1 MSSWYVVVVAVCL
14 GVGLATGAA
23 PLRAEGQ
30 DATVRAREA
39 RDRGEHGA
47 AVPLLEAALESAR
60 ASLGQRHLQTLQL
73 MYDLADSEAEL
84 GRYERAA
91 ALYAEVV
98 AGRTALLGPL
108 HEDTLMARHDLAFN
122 LANQGRLREAA
133 ALHEEVLAAR
143 LQQFGEQHLHTQQ
156 STNNLSLVYHG
167 LGRVPQAL
175 ALNERSLA
183 YRRATYPAD
192 SPQVLVAR
200 NNRAALLRLL
210 GRYREALA
218 EYRELA
224 GLYETAAGGRHPDRG
239 AALNNLAVL
248 HRDLGELAESL
259 AVFERSL
266 ALQISQHGE
275 GHPYLLETLGNVA
288 TARRELGRDEEALAL
303 YDRGIALAR
312 TVVGEAHPTTLLM
325 MNNRATVL
333 ARLGR
338 RDEQLALARH
348 VLALRRDSL
357 GERHPET
364 LESMQTVGD
373 ALGALGRRPEQQS
386 LLEQVVAVRTQ
397 EQGADH
403 PDTLQAI
410 GELAAA
416 WRLGGRADEAA
427 RLQASAL
434 QALAAALGGA
444 HPAVLRARENLA
456 RAEADAG
463 RVTKAVAQS
472 SAYVAGAERLRAQP
486 GLAMGNRQALFQSYA
501 RAYRFFARSHLLAG
515 QPGEALQLA
524 ELGKSRTLL
533 EGLAGRHAGRF
544 GALPADE
551 RVRLDEL
558 QRETAALEQLA
569 ARASDA
575 EARRDLEARLNQR
588 SRALESLQAR
598 LKQQHP
604 KYAQLSD
611 VRIVGAD
618 DLAGLL
624 GANTVALDYVV
635 DGDQVA
641 VLLVLP
647 GGRLQAVDL
656 GRVPQ
661 LDSWVEVLRGALA
674 WRGGLQDV
682 LGARG
687 QRAWRLTDGL
697 LVMLEAAAAA
707 PPQAVPVTQQDEL
720 AAYLSARLLA
730 PLARWLQ
737 PHREWLVAPDGPLAQ
752 LPFEVLPWG
761 AGQQPVVSSVQ
772 VQYTP
777 SLSVHALSRDL
788 ARQHEGLAGRHAL
801 FAMADARY
809 EGTSGMSGPSA
820 WRNLP
825 GSAAEARAVAALFP
839 GSASLRLGDDATEAQ
854 LQALQL
860 SGDLASFR
868 YLLFS
873 THGFVSPSQPALSAI
888 VLGQQDPAPGTDG
901 QVTAAEWPGYDL
913 RSDLVV
919 LSGCDTGVGKVV
931 AGEGVMGLPFALF
944 VAGNVNT
951 ILTLWPVDDGASAR
965 FVEALFRRI
974 AQGQRPAAALAATK
988 REFAADR
995 RYGHPRFWAPFVL
1008 IGPG

>member
-1 MSSWYVVVVAVCL
+1 M
-14 GVGLATGAA
+14 
-23 PLRAEGQ
+23 
-30 DATVRAREA
+30 
-39 RDRGEHGA
+39 
-47 AVPLLEAALESAR
+47 
-60 ASLGQRHLQTLQL
+60 
-73 MYDLADSEAEL
+73 
-84 GRYERAA
+84 
-91 ALYAEVV
+91 
-98 AGRTALLGPL
+98 
-108 HEDTLMARHDLAFN
+108 
-122 LANQGRLREAA
+122 
-133 ALHEEVLAAR
+133 
-143 LQQFGEQHLHTQQ
+143 
-156 STNNLSLVYHG
+156 
-167 LGRVPQAL
+167 
-175 ALNERSLA
+175 
-183 YRRATYPAD
+183 
-192 SPQVLVAR
+192 
-200 NNRAALLRLL
+200 
-210 GRYREALA
+210 
-218 EYRELA
+218 
-224 GLYETAAGGRHPDRG
+224 LYETAAGGRHPDRG

-266 ALQISQHGE
+266 ALQVAQHGDS
-275 GHPYLLETLGNVA
+275 HPFLLETLGNVA

-303 YDRGIALAR
+303 YERGIALAVK
-312 TVVGEAHPTTLLM
+312 VVGESHPTTLLL
-325 MNNRATVL
+325 MNNRATAL

-338 RDEQLALARH
+338 RDEQLQLAQR
-348 VLALRRDSL
+348 VLALRRESL

-364 LESMQTVGD
+364 LRSMQTVGD
-373 ALGALGRRPEQQS
+373 ALGALGRLPEQQA
-386 LLEQVVAVRTQ
+386 LLEQVVAMRQQ
-397 EQGADH
+397 EQGANH
-403 PDTLQAI
+403 PETLQAI
-410 GELAAA
+410 GELASV
-416 WRLGGRADEAA
+416 WRQLGRAEEAI
-427 RLQASAL
+427 RWQAPAL
-434 QALAAALGGA
+434 QGLAEAFGGA
-444 HPAVLRARENLA
+444 HPTVLGARENLA
-456 RAEADAG
+456 RAEAEAG
-463 RVTKAVAQS
+463 QVARAAAQS
-472 SAYVAGAERLRAQP
+472 AAYVEGAERLRAQP
-486 GLAMGNRQALFQSYA
+486 GLALGNRQALFQPYA

-515 QPGEALQLA
+515 QPAEALRLA

-544 GALPADE
+544 GALPAEE
-551 RVRLDEL
+551 RARLDEL

-624 GANTVALDYVV
+624 GPGMAALDYVV

-661 LDSWVEVLRGALA
+661 LDRWVELLRAALA

-682 LGARG
+682 LNARG
-687 QRAWRLTDGL
+687 LRAWRLPDGAFVL
-697 LVMLEAAAAA
+697 QEAGASAPSQAA
-707 PPQAVPVTQQDEL
+707 PVTQHEEL
-720 AAYLSARLLA
+720 AAYLSARLLQ
-730 PLARWLQ
+730 PLVRWLQ
-737 PHREWLVAPDGPLAQ
+737 PHREWLVVPDGPLAQ
-752 LPFEVLPWG
+752 LPFEVLPWD
-761 AGQQPVVSSVQ
+761 AGQQPVVAQVQ
-772 VQYTP
+772 LQYTP
-777 SLSVHALSRDL
+777 SLSVHALAREL
-788 ARQHEGLAGRHAL
+788 ARRHEGLAGRRAL

-809 EGTSGMSGPSA
+809 ADGTGASA
-820 WRNLP
+820 WQNLP
-825 GSAAEARAVAALFP
+825 GTAAEARAVAALFP
-839 GSASLRLGDDATEAQ
+839 GSASLRLGDEATEAQ
-854 LQALQL
+854 LQTLQL
-860 SGDLASFR
+860 GGELANYR

-873 THGFVSPSQPALSAI
+873 AHGFVSPEQPALSAI
-888 VLGQQDPAPGTDG
+888 VLGQQGLAVGTDG

-951 ILTLWPVDDGASAR
+951 ILTLWPVDDAASAR

-995 RYGHPRFWAPFVL
+995 RHGHPRFWAPFILV
-1008 IGPG
+1008 GPG

>member
-1 MSSWYVVVVAVCL
+1 MLVVSIWTAGVLALCL
-14 GVGLATGAA
+14 SLGGGAA
-23 PLRAEGQ
+23 PAWAEEGDPAASARA
-30 DATVRAREA
+30 ARE
-39 RDRGEHGA
+39 RGEHGA
-47 AVPLLEAALESAR
+47 AVPLLEAAIERTRRPAG
-60 ASLGQRHLQTLQL
+60 AHDLQVLQL
-73 MYDLADSEAEL
+73 QYELADTESEL

-91 ALYAEVV
+91 VLYAEVI

-143 LQQFGEQHLHTQQ
+143 LQKFGENHLHTQQ
-156 STNNLSLVYHG
+156 STNNLALVYHG

-183 YRRATYPAD
+183 YRRAAYPAD
-192 SPQVLVAR
+192 SPQVLVVR

-224 GLYETAAGGRHPDRG
+224 GLYETTSGGRHPDRG

-259 AVFERSL
+259 EVFERSL
-266 ALQISQHGE
+266 ALQTAQHGE
-275 GHPYLLETLGNVA
+275 AHPYLLETLSNVA

-312 TVVGEAHPTTLLM
+312 KVVGASHPTTLLM

-338 RDEQLALARH
+338 RDEQL
-348 VLALRRDSL
+348 VLAQQVLELRRGSL

-364 LESMQTVGD
+364 LQSMQTVGD
-373 ALGALGRRPEQQS
+373 ALGALGRLTEQQA
-386 LLEQVVAVRTQ
+386 LLDQVVAVRTR

-403 PDTLQAI
+403 PDTLQAV
-410 GELAAA
+410 GELALA
-416 WRLGGRADEAA
+416 WRQGGRADDAI
-427 RLQASAL
+427 RLQAPAL
-434 QALAAALGGA
+434 QRLAGSLGGA
-444 HPAVLRARENLA
+444 HPMVLRARENLA

-463 RVTKAVAQS
+463 QVARAAVQS
-472 SAYVAGAERLRAQP
+472 AAYVAGAEQLRALP
-486 GLAMGNRQALFQSYA
+486 GLALGNRQALFQPHA

-515 QPGEALQLA
+515 QPAEALRLA

-551 RVRLDEL
+551 RARLDEL

-569 ARASDA
+569 ARASDP

-588 SRALESLQAR
+588 SRALESLQSR

-624 GANTVALDYVV
+624 GADAVALDYVV

-647 GGRLQAVDL
+647 GGQLQALDL

-661 LDSWVEVLRGALA
+661 LDSWVELLRSALA

-687 QRAWRLTDGL
+687 QRAWRLPDGTL
-697 LVMLEAAAAA
+697 ALNVAAVAA
-707 PPQAVPVTQQDEL
+707 PPGATPVTQQDEL
-720 AAYLSARLLA
+720 AAYLSARLLV
-730 PLARWLQ
+730 PLSRWLR
-737 PHREWLVAPDGPLAQ
+737 PRREWLVAPDGPLAQ

-761 AGQQPVVSSVQ
+761 AAQQPVVATVQ

-777 SLSVHALSRDL
+777 SLSVHALARDL
-788 ARQHEGLAGRHAL
+788 ARQHHGLAGRRAL

-809 EGTSGMSGPSA
+809 EGAGVASD
-820 WRNLP
+820 WRHLP
-825 GSAAEARAVAALFP
+825 GTAAEARAVAALFP
-839 GSASLRLGDDATEAQ
+839 GSAELRLGDDATESQ

-860 SGDLASFR
+860 SGELASYR

-873 THGFVSPSQPALSAI
+873 THGFVSPMQPSLSAI
-888 VLGQQDPAPGTDG
+888 VLGQRDPAPGTDG

-995 RYGHPRFWAPFVL
+995 RYGHPRFWAPFILV
-1008 IGPG
+1008 GPG